1 MSSISYFISELNTAI
16 PGNEEIIN
24 KIFPNLW
31 VFIAHIIAT
40 IILFSIVIFLAW
52 KPTKRYLESRKKEIQ
67 KDVETAEQ
75 SRVDAEKNLEI
86 SKQKLMDSKETAGQ
100 IIETAHI
107 EALDLKNKI
116 EKEAL
121 DKAAF
126 IEKQTKDS
134 IKNQEKELSNRMN
147 LEVSKMALETAE
159 IFLGKKIDKESNSKM
174 VDQIVKELEERYKNK

>member
-1 MSSISYFISELNTAI
+1 MSNITYLLTELNAAI

-40 IILFSIVIFLAW
+40 VILLSLVIFLAW
-52 KPTKRYLESRKKEIQ
+52 KPTKRFIESRKKEIQ
-67 KDVETAEQ
+67 KDLTDAQ
-75 SRVDAEKNLEI
+75 SSKMEAEKNLEI
-86 SKQKLMDSKETAGQ
+86 SKQKLLDSKSTAGQ

-121 DKAAF
+121 NKASL
-126 IEKQTKDS
+126 IEKQTEDLIRK
-134 IKNQEKELSNRMN
+134 QEIELSKKMN
-147 LEVSKMALETAE
+147 LEVSKLALDTAE
-159 IFLGKKIDKESNSKM
+159 IFLGKKIDKETNHEM
-174 VDQIVKELEERYKNK
+174 VDEIIKELEEKYHTK